1 MNMPFYGRT
10 AGRLAWGLPHI
21 GAMYVR
27 KGASMPHTGGMPRD
41 IRGARGQPHH
51 TARLC
56 ARMARLWSCDSVRGL
71 PCWHVGVL
79 ASHGWAAK
87 SRLRGP
93 SMRALRRKRPS
104 ARIVECTSAM
114 DSTFRNRVPYDSLA
128 HGQRTP
134 LKSKHAARPLT
145 YGKRTPLK
153 RPATGAQK
161 PAYVQAQ
168 APVPATARAR
178 PITPK
183 RTHSERTPAPAHPS
197 SRVSPYPLRGIDRR
211 MVQVEVPLHI
221 ERGLLQRDLV
231 IGAGD

>member
-71 PCWHVGVL
+71 PCWRVGVL

-93 SMRALRRKRPS
+93 SMRALRRKRPA
-104 ARIVECTSAM
+104 ARMVECMSAM
-114 DSTFRNRVPYDSLA
+114 DSAFRNRVPYDSSA

-145 YGKRTPLK
+145 YGTRTPLK
-153 RPATGAQK
+153 RPATGRK
-161 PAYVQAQ
+161 TRVRPS
-168 APVPATARAR
+168 PSARAR
-178 PITPK
+178 DSPRPPHHTQAHAQRANPRPSTPK
-183 RTHSERTPAPAHPS
+183 LSRQPIPSTRDRPANGPGRSTAPHRARPS
-197 SRVSPYPLRGIDRR
+197 ST
-211 MVQVEVPLHI
+211 
-221 ERGLLQRDLV
+221 
-231 IGAGD
+231 